1 MPGTVLSSPM
11 PLPLA
16 MLILFGS
23 AKLLGEIFVRLGLP
37 AIVGEI
43 LAGALVGP
51 HALAWIAP
59 NDTLTALADL
69 GVMFLL
75 FDAGLQIRAASLLG
89 VAGLAGLIAAVEV
102 AVTFAAS
109 WGAMAAWGA
118 TPATTLI
125 VSAALVATSVGVT
138 ASVLSARGLLDR
150 RTSRIILAAAVID
163 DVLGLIA
170 LAAAGS
176 VARGRVNIAEIALT
190 AAIAA
195 GFTIVMAKWGAAAA
209 GRVLPHV
216 QSRARADEAQ
226 FHIALAL
233 MFALAA
239 LAVYAGV
246 AAIVGA
252 FLAGMAV
259 SEFSDARVRDLTRGV
274 TELLA
279 PFFLAGIGLK
289 LDVTLFRS
297 RSLLALAALMLTVA
311 VAGKLAGCML
321 GAIQLGWRDGLAI
334 GLGMVPRGEVTLV
347 VAQVG
352 MSLAVIGPDIYA
364 GLVFVT
370 VASALL
376 TPVLLKLAVPSAIN
390 PMPHRE

>member
-1 MPGTVLSSPM
+1 M

-23 AKLLGEIFVRLGLP
+23 AKLLAEIFVRLGLP

-43 LAGALVGP
+43 LAGAVVGP
-51 HALAWIAP
+51 HALGWIAP

-75 FDAGLQIRAASLLG
+75 FDAGLQLRAADLLG
-89 VAGLAGLIAAVEV
+89 VAGVAAVVAAVEV

-109 WGAMAAWGA
+109 WGAMAGWGA
-118 TPATTLI
+118 APAASLL

-138 ASVLSARGLLDR
+138 ATVLASRGLLDHR
-150 RTSRIILAAAVID
+150 ASRIILAAAVID

-176 VARGRVNIAEIALT
+176 VARGRVNIPEVLLT
-190 AAIAA
+190 ATLAA
-195 GFTIVMAKWGAAAA
+195 VFTIAIAKWGATAA
-209 GRVLPHV
+209 GRILPHF
-216 QSRARADEAQ
+216 QSRARAEEAQ

-239 LAVYAGV
+239 LAIYAGV

-259 SEFSDARVRDLTRGV
+259 AEFSGARVRDLTRGV

-297 RSLLALAALMLTVA
+297 RSLLGLAALMLAVA
-311 VAGKLAGCML
+311 VAGKLLGCLL
-321 GAIQLGWRDGLAI
+321 GAIRLGWRDGLAI

-352 MSLAVIGPDIYA
+352 ISLSLIGPDVYA
-364 GLVFVT
+364 ALVFVT

-376 TPVLLKLAVPSAIN
+376 TPFLLKMAFP
-390 PMPHRE
+390 RTQ

>member
-1 MPGTVLSSPM
+1 
-11 PLPLA
+11 

-23 AKLLGEIFVRLGLP
+23 AKLLGEIFARLGLP

-43 LAGALVGP
+43 LAGAVVGP
-51 HALAWIAP
+51 HALGWIAP

-75 FDAGLQIRAASLLG
+75 FDAGLQIRAADLLG
-89 VAGLAGLIAAVEV
+89 VAGVASVVAVVEV

-118 TPATTLI
+118 APAASLL

-138 ASVLSARGLLDR
+138 ATVLASRGLLDR
-150 RTSRIILAAAVID
+150 RVSRIILTAAVID

-176 VARGRVNIAEIALT
+176 VARGRVNIPEVLLT
-190 AAIAA
+190 ATLAAVFTMAI
-195 GFTIVMAKWGAAAA
+195 AKWGAPAA
-209 GRVLPHV
+209 GRILPHF
-216 QSRARADEAQ
+216 QSRARAEEAQ
-226 FHIALAL
+226 FHIALTL

-239 LAVYAGV
+239 LAIYAGV

-259 SEFSDARVRDLTRGV
+259 SEFSGARVRDLTRGV

-289 LDVTLFRS
+289 LDITLFRS
-297 RSLLALAALMLTVA
+297 RSLVGLAALMLAVA
-311 VAGKLAGCML
+311 VAGKLAGCVL
-321 GAIQLGWRDGLAI
+321 GAIRLGWRDGLAI

-352 MSLAVIGPDIYA
+352 MSLALIGPDVYA

-376 TPVLLKLAVPSAIN
+376 TPFLLQRAFPPDAVEAGGNRP
-390 PMPHRE
+390 

>member
-1 MPGTVLSSPM
+1 
-11 PLPLA
+11 LA
-16 MLILFGS
+16 MLILFGA

-43 LAGALVGP
+43 LAGAAVGP
-51 HALAWIAP
+51 HALGWIAP
-59 NDTLTALADL
+59 NDTLIALADL

-75 FDAGLQIRAASLLG
+75 FDAGLQIRAADLLG
-89 VAGLAGLIAAVEV
+89 VAGVAAVVAVVEV

-109 WGAMAAWGA
+109 WGAMTAWGA
-118 TPATTLI
+118 APAASLL

-138 ASVLSARGLLDR
+138 ATVLAARGLLNR
-150 RTSRIILAAAVID
+150 RVSRIIVTAAVID

-176 VARGRVNIAEIALT
+176 VARGRINVAEVTVT
-190 AAIAA
+190 ATLA
-195 GFTIVMAKWGAAAA
+195 GIFTIVMAKWGAAAA
-209 GRVLPHV
+209 GRILPHFH
-216 QSRARADEAQ
+216 SRARAEEAQ

-239 LAVYAGV
+239 LAIYAGV

-252 FLAGMAV
+252 FLAGLAL
-259 SEFSDARVRDLTRGV
+259 SEASDARVRDLTRGV

-297 RSLLALAALMLTVA
+297 PSLVGLAALMLAVA
-311 VAGKLAGCML
+311 VAGKLAGCTL
-321 GAIQLGWRDGLAI
+321 GAIRLGWRDGLAI

-352 MSLAVIGPDIYA
+352 ISLALIGPDMYA
-364 GLVFVT
+364 ALVFVT

-376 TPVLLKLAVPSAIN
+376 TPFLLKMAFPQT
-390 PMPHRE
+390 P